1 MSQSKTVSLTR
12 SGVGRNPS
20 RSATIKGVRLKR
32 PPTMRTHP
40 TLKRAVGK
48 LRVCPNF
55 FVFDAALFRFPFVE
69 KAPFRVRSSYFF
81 CCLSVAMGFF
91 ARLKE
96 GLHRTRV
103 NIAGLFSGAVIDEDF
118 FEELETS
125 LIAADIGYE
134 PTRLILQRLRDTV
147 KLEGLKTPDEVRRAL
162 RDEIERMLLPAQK
175 PLDVNRNKPF
185 VMMMAGVNGAGK
197 TTTIG
202 KIAKWLAA
210 DNKTVL
216 LAAADTFRAAARE
229 QLAVWGERNRIDVVS
244 QTGGDPAAVVF
255 DAVTAGVSRH
265 LDVVIAD
272 TAGRLPTQTNLM
284 EELGRIR
291 RSQAKALAGAPH
303 EVILVVDGTN
313 GQNALAQ
320 VKTFDAFA
328 QLTGLIVT
336 KLDGTAKGGVLV
348 AITAA
353 RGDRPLPI
361 YFVGVG
367 EKIDDLQPFNARA
380 FANALVGLEND

>member
-1 MSQSKTVSLTR
+1 
-12 SGVGRNPS
+12 
-20 RSATIKGVRLKR
+20 
-32 PPTMRTHP
+32 
-40 TLKRAVGK
+40 
-48 LRVCPNF
+48 
-55 FVFDAALFRFPFVE
+55 
-69 KAPFRVRSSYFF
+69 
-81 CCLSVAMGFF
+81 MGFF

-103 NIAGLFSGAVIDEDF
+103 NLAGLFSGAVVDEDF
-118 FEELETS
+118 FDELETS

-134 PTRLILQRLRDTV
+134 PTRLILQRLKDTV
-147 KLEGLKTPDEVRRAL
+147 KLNGLKTPEEVRRAL
-162 RDEIERMLLPAQK
+162 RDEIVRILLPALK
-175 PLDVNRNKPF
+175 PLDVNRAKPF

-202 KIAKWLAA
+202 KIAKWLAS

-244 QTGGDPAAVVF
+244 QTGGDPAAVAF
-255 DAVTAGVSRH
+255 DAVSAGNARH
-265 LDVVIAD
+265 LDVVITD

-291 RSQAKALAGAPH
+291 RSQAKALEGAPH

-348 AITAA
+348 AITAS

-380 FANALVGLEND
+380 FANALVGIDED

>member
-1 MSQSKTVSLTR
+1 
-12 SGVGRNPS
+12 
-20 RSATIKGVRLKR
+20 
-32 PPTMRTHP
+32 
-40 TLKRAVGK
+40 
-48 LRVCPNF
+48 
-55 FVFDAALFRFPFVE
+55 
-69 KAPFRVRSSYFF
+69 
-81 CCLSVAMGFF
+81 MGFF
-91 ARLKE
+91 SRLKQ
-96 GLHRTRV
+96 GLERTRI
-103 NIAGLFSGAVIDEDF
+103 NLAGLFSGAVIDEDF

-125 LIAADIGYE
+125 LIAADIGVE
-134 PTRLILQRLRDTV
+134 STKLILERLRDTV
-147 KLEGLKTPDEVRRAL
+147 KLRGLKTPEEVRLAL
-162 RDEIERMLLPAQK
+162 RDEIKRILLPAQK
-175 PLDVNRNKPF
+175 PLDVNRTKPF

-255 DAVTAGVSRH
+255 DAVSAGKARG

-291 RSQAKALAGAPH
+291 RAQGKALEGAPH

-320 VKTFDAFA
+320 VKAFDAFA

-348 AITAA
+348 AITAS

-367 EKIDDLQPFNARA
+367 EKIDDLQPFNAEA
-380 FANALVGLEND
+380 FADALVGIERE

>member
-1 MSQSKTVSLTR
+1 
-12 SGVGRNPS
+12 
-20 RSATIKGVRLKR
+20 
-32 PPTMRTHP
+32 
-40 TLKRAVGK
+40 
-48 LRVCPNF
+48 
-55 FVFDAALFRFPFVE
+55 
-69 KAPFRVRSSYFF
+69 
-81 CCLSVAMGFF
+81 
-91 ARLKE
+91 
-96 GLHRTRV
+96 
-103 NIAGLFSGAVIDEDF
+103 
-118 FEELETS
+118 
-125 LIAADIGYE
+125 
-134 PTRLILQRLRDTV
+134 LRDTV
-147 KLEGLKTPDEVRRAL
+147 KLKGLKTPEQVRIAL
-162 RDEIERMLLPAQK
+162 RDELERVLLPAQQPLSIDTAK
-175 PLDVNRNKPF
+175 PM

-202 KIAKWLAA
+202 KMSKWLAA
-210 DNKTVL
+210 QNKTVL

-229 QLAVWGERNRIDVVS
+229 QLAVWGERNRIEVIT

-255 DAVTAGVSRH
+255 DAVSAGKARGT
-265 LDVVIAD
+265 DVVIAD

-291 RSQAKALAGAPH
+291 RAQGKAMQGAPH

-353 RGDRPLPI
+353 RADKPLPI

-367 EKIDDLQPFNARA
+367 EQIDDLQPFNARA
-380 FANALVGLEND
+380 FANALVGLDEE

>member
-1 MSQSKTVSLTR
+1 
-12 SGVGRNPS
+12 
-20 RSATIKGVRLKR
+20 
-32 PPTMRTHP
+32 
-40 TLKRAVGK
+40 
-48 LRVCPNF
+48 
-55 FVFDAALFRFPFVE
+55 
-69 KAPFRVRSSYFF
+69 
-81 CCLSVAMGFF
+81 MGFF
-91 ARLKE
+91 SRLKQ
-96 GLHRTRV
+96 GLERTRI
-103 NIAGLFSGAVIDEDF
+103 NLAGLFSGAVIDEDF

-125 LIAADIGYE
+125 LIAADIGVE
-134 PTRLILQRLRDTV
+134 STNLILERLRDTV
-147 KLEGLKTPDEVRRAL
+147 KLRGLKTPEEVRLAL
-162 RDEIERMLLPAQK
+162 RDEIKRILLPAQK
-175 PLDVNRNKPF
+175 PLDVNRTKPF

-210 DNKTVL
+210 DNKTVR

-255 DAVTAGVSRH
+255 DAVSAGKARG

-291 RSQAKALAGAPH
+291 RAQGKALEGAPH

-320 VKTFDAFA
+320 VKAFDAFA

-348 AITAA
+348 AITAS

-367 EKIDDLQPFNARA
+367 EKIDDLQPFNAEA
-380 FANALVGLEND
+380 FADALVGIEHE

>member
-1 MSQSKTVSLTR
+1 
-12 SGVGRNPS
+12 
-20 RSATIKGVRLKR
+20 
-32 PPTMRTHP
+32 
-40 TLKRAVGK
+40 
-48 LRVCPNF
+48 
-55 FVFDAALFRFPFVE
+55 
-69 KAPFRVRSSYFF
+69 
-81 CCLSVAMGFF
+81 MGFF

-103 NIAGLFSGAVIDEDF
+103 NLAGLFSGAVVDEDF
-118 FEELETS
+118 FDELETS

-134 PTRLILQRLRDTV
+134 PTRLILQRLKDTV
-147 KLEGLKTPDEVRRAL
+147 KLNGLKTPEEVRRAL
-162 RDEIERMLLPAQK
+162 RDEIVRILLPAQK
-175 PLDVNRNKPF
+175 PLDVNRAKPF

-202 KIAKWLAA
+202 KIAKWLAS

-244 QTGGDPAAVVF
+244 QTGGDPAAVAF
-255 DAVTAGVSRH
+255 DAVSAGNARH
-265 LDVVIAD
+265 LDVVITD

-291 RSQAKALAGAPH
+291 RSQAKAMEGAPH

-348 AITAA
+348 AITAS

-380 FANALVGLEND
+380 FANALVGIDED

>member
-1 MSQSKTVSLTR
+1 
-12 SGVGRNPS
+12 
-20 RSATIKGVRLKR
+20 
-32 PPTMRTHP
+32 
-40 TLKRAVGK
+40 
-48 LRVCPNF
+48 
-55 FVFDAALFRFPFVE
+55 
-69 KAPFRVRSSYFF
+69 
-81 CCLSVAMGFF
+81 MGFF
-91 ARLKE
+91 SRLKQ
-96 GLHRTRV
+96 GLERTRI
-103 NIAGLFSGAVIDEDF
+103 NLAGLFSGAVIDEDF

-125 LIAADIGYE
+125 LIAADIGVE
-134 PTRLILQRLRDTV
+134 STNLILERLRDTV
-147 KLEGLKTPDEVRRAL
+147 KLRGLKTPEEVRLAL
-162 RDEIERMLLPAQK
+162 RDEIKRILLPAQK
-175 PLDVNRNKPF
+175 PLDVNRTKPF

-229 QLAVWGERNRIDVVS
+229 QLAVWGERNRINVVS

-255 DAVTAGVSRH
+255 DAVSAGKARG

-291 RSQAKALAGAPH
+291 RAQGKALEGAPH

-320 VKTFDAFA
+320 VKAFDAFA

-348 AITAA
+348 AITAS

-367 EKIDDLQPFNARA
+367 EKIDDLQPFNAEA
-380 FANALVGLEND
+380 FADALVGIEHA

>member
-1 MSQSKTVSLTR
+1 
-12 SGVGRNPS
+12 
-20 RSATIKGVRLKR
+20 
-32 PPTMRTHP
+32 
-40 TLKRAVGK
+40 
-48 LRVCPNF
+48 
-55 FVFDAALFRFPFVE
+55 
-69 KAPFRVRSSYFF
+69 
-81 CCLSVAMGFF
+81 MGFF

-103 NIAGLFSGAVIDEDF
+103 NLAGLFSGAVVDEDF
-118 FEELETS
+118 FDELETS

-147 KLEGLKTPDEVRRAL
+147 KLNGLKTPEEVRRAL
-162 RDEIERMLLPAQK
+162 RDEIVRILLPAQK
-175 PLDVNRNKPF
+175 PLDVNRAKPF

-202 KIAKWLAA
+202 KIAKWLAS

-244 QTGGDPAAVVF
+244 QTGGDPAAVAF
-255 DAVTAGVSRH
+255 DAVSAGNAHH
-265 LDVVIAD
+265 LDVVITD

-291 RSQAKALAGAPH
+291 RSQAKALEGAPH

-348 AITAA
+348 AITAS

-380 FANALVGLEND
+380 FANALVGIDED

>member
-1 MSQSKTVSLTR
+1 
-12 SGVGRNPS
+12 
-20 RSATIKGVRLKR
+20 
-32 PPTMRTHP
+32 
-40 TLKRAVGK
+40 
-48 LRVCPNF
+48 
-55 FVFDAALFRFPFVE
+55 
-69 KAPFRVRSSYFF
+69 
-81 CCLSVAMGFF
+81 MGFF
-91 ARLKE
+91 SHLKQ
-96 GLHRTRV
+96 GLERTRI
-103 NIAGLFSGAVIDEDF
+103 NLAGLFSGAVIDEDF

-125 LIAADIGYE
+125 LIAADIGVE
-134 PTRLILQRLRDTV
+134 STNLILERLRDTV
-147 KLEGLKTPDEVRRAL
+147 KLRGLKTPEEVRLAL
-162 RDEIERMLLPAQK
+162 RDEIKRILLPAQK
-175 PLDVNRNKPF
+175 PLDVNRTKPF

-255 DAVTAGVSRH
+255 DAVSAGKARG

-291 RSQAKALAGAPH
+291 RAQGKALEGAPH

-320 VKTFDAFA
+320 VKAFDAFA

-348 AITAA
+348 AITAS

-367 EKIDDLQPFNARA
+367 EKIDDLQPFNAEA
-380 FANALVGLEND
+380 FADALVGIERE

>member
-1 MSQSKTVSLTR
+1 
-12 SGVGRNPS
+12 
-20 RSATIKGVRLKR
+20 
-32 PPTMRTHP
+32 
-40 TLKRAVGK
+40 
-48 LRVCPNF
+48 
-55 FVFDAALFRFPFVE
+55 
-69 KAPFRVRSSYFF
+69 
-81 CCLSVAMGFF
+81 MGFF

-103 NIAGLFSGAVIDEDF
+103 NLAGLFSGAVVDEDF
-118 FEELETS
+118 FDELETS

-134 PTRLILQRLRDTV
+134 PTRLILQRLKDTV
-147 KLEGLKTPDEVRRAL
+147 KLNGLKTPEEVRRAL
-162 RDEIERMLLPAQK
+162 RDEIVRILLPAQK
-175 PLDVNRNKPF
+175 PLDVNRAKPF

-202 KIAKWLAA
+202 KIAKWLAS

-244 QTGGDPAAVVF
+244 QTGGDPAAVAF
-255 DAVTAGVSRH
+255 DAVSAGNARH
-265 LDVVIAD
+265 LDVVITD

-291 RSQAKALAGAPH
+291 HSQAKALEGAPH

-348 AITAA
+348 AITAS

-380 FANALVGLEND
+380 FANALVGIDED

>member
-1 MSQSKTVSLTR
+1 
-12 SGVGRNPS
+12 
-20 RSATIKGVRLKR
+20 
-32 PPTMRTHP
+32 
-40 TLKRAVGK
+40 
-48 LRVCPNF
+48 
-55 FVFDAALFRFPFVE
+55 
-69 KAPFRVRSSYFF
+69 
-81 CCLSVAMGFF
+81 MGFF

-103 NIAGLFSGAVIDEDF
+103 NLAGLFSGAVVDEDF
-118 FEELETS
+118 FDELETS

-134 PTRLILQRLRDTV
+134 PTRLILQRLKDTV
-147 KLEGLKTPDEVRRAL
+147 KLNGLKTPEEVRRAL
-162 RDEIERMLLPAQK
+162 RDEIVRILLPAQK
-175 PLDVNRNKPF
+175 PLDVNRAKPF

-202 KIAKWLAA
+202 KIAKWLAS

-244 QTGGDPAAVVF
+244 QTGGDPAAVAF
-255 DAVTAGVSRH
+255 DAVSAGNARH
-265 LDVVIAD
+265 LDVVITD

-291 RSQAKALAGAPH
+291 RSQAKALEGAPH

-348 AITAA
+348 AITASRA
-353 RGDRPLPI
+353 TGRFPSTSWGSVKRLTICSLLMPGPLPMPWW
-361 YFVGVG
+361 
-367 EKIDDLQPFNARA
+367 ELTKTEADCRL
-380 FANALVGLEND
+380 LVIKRD

>member
-1 MSQSKTVSLTR
+1 
-12 SGVGRNPS
+12 
-20 RSATIKGVRLKR
+20 
-32 PPTMRTHP
+32 
-40 TLKRAVGK
+40 
-48 LRVCPNF
+48 
-55 FVFDAALFRFPFVE
+55 
-69 KAPFRVRSSYFF
+69 
-81 CCLSVAMGFF
+81 MGFF
-91 ARLKE
+91 SRLKQ
-96 GLHRTRV
+96 GLERTRI
-103 NIAGLFSGAVIDEDF
+103 NLAGLFSGAVIDEDF

-125 LIAADIGYE
+125 LIAADIGVE
-134 PTRLILQRLRDTV
+134 STNLILERLRDTV
-147 KLEGLKTPDEVRRAL
+147 KLRGLKTPEEVRLAL
-162 RDEIERMLLPAQK
+162 RDEIKRILLPAQK
-175 PLDVNRNKPF
+175 PLDVNRTKPF

-255 DAVTAGVSRH
+255 DAVSAGKARG

-291 RSQAKALAGAPH
+291 RAQGKALEGAPH

-320 VKTFDAFA
+320 VKAFDAFA

-348 AITAA
+348 AITAS

-367 EKIDDLQPFNARA
+367 EKIDDLQPFNAEA
-380 FANALVGLEND
+380 FADALVGIERE

>member
-1 MSQSKTVSLTR
+1 
-12 SGVGRNPS
+12 
-20 RSATIKGVRLKR
+20 
-32 PPTMRTHP
+32 
-40 TLKRAVGK
+40 
-48 LRVCPNF
+48 
-55 FVFDAALFRFPFVE
+55 
-69 KAPFRVRSSYFF
+69 
-81 CCLSVAMGFF
+81 MGFF
-91 ARLKE
+91 SRLKQ
-96 GLHRTRV
+96 GLERTRI
-103 NIAGLFSGAVIDEDF
+103 NLAGLFSGAVIDEDF

-125 LIAADIGYE
+125 LIAADIGVE
-134 PTRLILQRLRDTV
+134 STNLILERLRDTV
-147 KLEGLKTPDEVRRAL
+147 KLRGLKTPEEVRLAL
-162 RDEIERMLLPAQK
+162 RDEIKRILLPAQK
-175 PLDVNRNKPF
+175 PLDVNRTKPF

-229 QLAVWGERNRIDVVS
+229 QLAVWGERSRIDVVS

-255 DAVTAGVSRH
+255 DAVSAGKARG

-291 RSQAKALAGAPH
+291 RAQGKALEGAPH

-320 VKTFDAFA
+320 VKAFDAFA

-348 AITAA
+348 AITAS

-367 EKIDDLQPFNARA
+367 EKIDDLQPFNAEA
-380 FANALVGLEND
+380 FADALVGIEHA

>member
-1 MSQSKTVSLTR
+1 
-12 SGVGRNPS
+12 
-20 RSATIKGVRLKR
+20 
-32 PPTMRTHP
+32 
-40 TLKRAVGK
+40 
-48 LRVCPNF
+48 
-55 FVFDAALFRFPFVE
+55 
-69 KAPFRVRSSYFF
+69 
-81 CCLSVAMGFF
+81 MGFF
-91 ARLKE
+91 SRLKQ
-96 GLHRTRV
+96 GLERTRI
-103 NIAGLFSGAVIDEDF
+103 NLAGLFSGAVIDEDF

-125 LIAADIGYE
+125 LIAADIGVE
-134 PTRLILQRLRDTV
+134 STNLILERLRDTV
-147 KLEGLKTPDEVRRAL
+147 KLRGLKTPEEVRLAL
-162 RDEIERMLLPAQK
+162 RDEIKRILLPAQK
-175 PLDVNRNKPF
+175 PLDVNRTKPF

-255 DAVTAGVSRH
+255 DAVSAGKARG

-291 RSQAKALAGAPH
+291 RAQGKALEGAPH

-320 VKTFDAFA
+320 VKAFDAFA

-348 AITAA
+348 AITAS

-367 EKIDDLQPFNARA
+367 EKIDDLQPFNAEA
-380 FANALVGLEND
+380 FANALVGIERE

>member
-1 MSQSKTVSLTR
+1 
-12 SGVGRNPS
+12 
-20 RSATIKGVRLKR
+20 
-32 PPTMRTHP
+32 
-40 TLKRAVGK
+40 
-48 LRVCPNF
+48 
-55 FVFDAALFRFPFVE
+55 
-69 KAPFRVRSSYFF
+69 
-81 CCLSVAMGFF
+81 MGFF
-91 ARLKE
+91 SRLKQ
-96 GLHRTRV
+96 GLERTRI
-103 NIAGLFSGAVIDEDF
+103 NLAGLFSGAVIDEDF

-125 LIAADIGYE
+125 LIAADIGVE
-134 PTRLILQRLRDTV
+134 STNLILERLRDTV
-147 KLEGLKTPDEVRRAL
+147 KLRGLKTPEEVRLAL
-162 RDEIERMLLPAQK
+162 RDEIKRILLPAQK
-175 PLDVNRNKPF
+175 PLDVNRTKPF

-244 QTGGDPAAVVF
+244 QTRGDPAAVVF
-255 DAVTAGVSRH
+255 DAVSAGKARG

-291 RSQAKALAGAPH
+291 RAQGKALEGAPH

-320 VKTFDAFA
+320 VKAFDAFA

-348 AITAA
+348 AITAS

-367 EKIDDLQPFNARA
+367 EKIDDLQPFNAEA
-380 FANALVGLEND
+380 FADALVGIEHE

>member
-1 MSQSKTVSLTR
+1 
-12 SGVGRNPS
+12 
-20 RSATIKGVRLKR
+20 
-32 PPTMRTHP
+32 
-40 TLKRAVGK
+40 
-48 LRVCPNF
+48 
-55 FVFDAALFRFPFVE
+55 
-69 KAPFRVRSSYFF
+69 
-81 CCLSVAMGFF
+81 MGFF
-91 ARLKE
+91 SRLKQ
-96 GLHRTRV
+96 GLERTRI
-103 NIAGLFSGAVIDEDF
+103 NLAGLFSGAVIDEDF

-125 LIAADIGYE
+125 LIAADIGVE
-134 PTRLILQRLRDTV
+134 STNLILERLRDTV
-147 KLEGLKTPDEVRRAL
+147 KLRGLKTPEEVRLAL
-162 RDEIERMLLPAQK
+162 RDEIKRILLPAQK
-175 PLDVNRNKPF
+175 PLDVNRTKPF

-255 DAVTAGVSRH
+255 DAVSAGKARG

-291 RSQAKALAGAPH
+291 RAQGKALEGAPH

-320 VKTFDAFA
+320 VKAFDAFA

-348 AITAA
+348 AITAS

-367 EKIDDLQPFNARA
+367 EKIDDLQPFNAEA
-380 FANALVGLEND
+380 FADALVGIEHE